1 MNDITIVI
9 PTYWCPPTGK
19 DIFEEKI
26 FDHPIPIDKEDTL
39 NRTLDSLSILKDKN
53 FILTI
58 IVSSTTHKIEDK
70 AIDRVYDI
78 TARYKKKYNI
88 KILHYHN
95 LTNLK
100 QKLENENISKEALS
114 LLNLNNYASIRN
126 MCSLACILN
135 DTKINVF
142 IDDDEI
148 FTDENFLTKASKFIG
163 KSINDQKIK
172 AVAGYYIQ
180 KDGGY
185 KFDENKVPRWKR
197 KFWNNAKAMNDTFD
211 KIIGKPPRIKITP
224 FVFGG
229 NMVIDKDILV
239 KYPFDPKITR
249 GEDIDFLI
257 NLRTAGVN
265 FFLDNQLYIKH
276 LPPSKRQPI
285 WRSFREDIKRF
296 LYERKKILDHSD
308 IEGLS
313 QKDFMP
319 YPGIFLGSDLED
331 RITKANKLLY
341 EEYKKIGNKEGMKEC
356 EKNIEI
362 CKNDDFNKMD
372 TKLWLTKLT
381 KNWQELTKAI
391 SGKIIDN
398 L

>member
-1 MNDITIVI
+1 MNNITIVI
-9 PTYWCPPTGK
+9 PTYWCPSKGK

-26 FDHPIPIDKEDTL
+26 FDHPIPIDKKDTL
-39 NRTLDSLSILKDKN
+39 SKTLDSLNILKDKN

-58 IVSSTTHKIEDK
+58 IVTSTTHKIEDK

-78 TARYKKKYNI
+78 AAPYKKKYNI

-95 LTNLK
+95 LANLK
-100 QKLENENISKEALS
+100 QKLKNKNISNEALS
-114 LLNLNNYASIRN
+114 LLNLDNYASIRN

-148 FTDENFLTKASKFIG
+148 FTDENFLTKTSKFIG
-163 KSINDQKIK
+163 KSINNQKIK

-185 KFDENKVPRWKR
+185 KFDENKVPEWKR
-197 KFWNNAKAMNDTFD
+197 KFWNNAKAMNDAFD
-211 KIIGKPPRIKITP
+211 KIIGKSPRIKITP

-229 NMVIDKDILV
+229 NMVIDKDILI

-257 NLRTAGVN
+257 NLRTVKVN

-276 LPPSKRQPI
+276 LPPSKKQPE
-285 WRSFREDIKRF
+285 WMSFREDINRF
-296 LYERKKILDHSD
+296 LYERKKILDHSGTK
-308 IEGLS
+308 GLS
-313 QKDFMP
+313 QEDFMP
-319 YPGIFLGSDLED
+319 YPGIFLESDLED
-331 RITKANKLLY
+331 RIIGANKLLY
-341 EEYKKIGNKEGMKEC
+341 EEYKKMGSKEGMKEC

-362 CKNDDFNKMD
+362 CKNNDFKKID
-372 TKLWLTKLT
+372 TKSWLTGLIKG
-381 KNWQELTKAI
+381 WQELTKAI
-391 SGKIIDN
+391 SGKTIDD